1 MHRRFARGVAPRA
14 AVVFALLAGCA
25 STLSTKLPSSA
36 SFSSSAT
43 DGGWTRVA
51 EAGWFAV
58 DFPQPPHTQL
68 VPDRGPRGTFTFKK
82 LSLQTSDALYVVNYV
97 EFANEADA
105 EDVLRALHDRS
116 ATTTAKG
123 ARLRST
129 HDADVAGARGFDVV
143 LDLDADSE
151 LNGSNAPA
159 VAHSRTLLAKR
170 RLYFLQFSA
179 PTAKP
184 TDDENRFFASF
195 TLESPS

>member
-1 MHRRFARGVAPRA
+1 MHRVFAREVASRA
-14 AVVFALLAGCA
+14 ALVFVLFAGCA
-25 STLSTKLPSSA
+25 GTLSTKLPSATSL
-36 SFSSSAT
+36 STSAT
-43 DGGWTRVA
+43 DGGWTRVT

-58 DFPQPPHTQL
+58 DFPRPPETHL
-68 VPDRGPRGTFTFKK
+68 VPDRGPRGSFTFKK

-105 EDVLRALHDRS
+105 RDVLDALRDR
-116 ATTTAKG
+116 ATTPRAKG

-129 HDADVAGARGFDVV
+129 READVAGARGFDVV

-159 VAHSRTLLAKR
+159 VAHSRTLLAKQ

-195 TLESPS
+195 ALESPS